1 MISQPKYNTLLKLS
15 YLFAVG
21 LLLASLPFSFYMTS
35 VSIFLMLL
43 IWVLSF
49 FTLPIKSRFQKNR
62 EVWIFC
68 LIVIIHFVW
77 LFNTTNF
84 EYAFAD
90 IQKKLP
96 LLAIPLIMASM
107 PAFGIWRRNFLLNLF
122 VLTIFAAG
130 ISVLLAKWN
139 ILETKDSNPRDYSI
153 FVSHIRLSLMM
164 VLSMFISAYF
174 VIITQIKMQYKFLHM
189 VAIGFNIIALLIL
202 QAFTGMFIF
211 LVTFLIIT
219 PTFIRKIKQKQNKR
233 LVFGFIS
240 VGVLSIAC
248 LIGWFVYSLYHSEN
262 PYPENFEMT
271 TAQGNPYHH
280 KLNSVE
286 IENGNKVY
294 HFYNYSELKQ
304 SWNAISDISIDSIDQ
319 KGHYILHTIVRY
331 LTSMGELKDAEAV
344 KKLSPKDI
352 NAIEAGICNVRF
364 KSGEGNAARLY
375 YTIWQLHNYFHGGNP
390 SGQSITQRIEHLKTG
405 WHIFKDNPILGI
417 GTGDVDD
424 YFKHQYRLDKSP
436 LLPEFRHRSHNQYLT
451 FMIAF
456 GLIGFIIFLIAWF
469 VPAIKKQRF
478 KNYFF
483 LVFFTIASLSM
494 LSEDTFET
502 LTGSAFIA
510 TFYSLF
516 LWGINYKLMF
526 QEKFM
531 RKAIILAKEN
541 IKTGNGPFGAVIV
554 KDGEIISETSN
565 SVTRD
570 NDPTAHAEV
579 NAIRQACE
587 KLQTFDLSGCE
598 IYSSCEPCPMC
609 LGAIY
614 WAQLDKLYFA
624 SSRKDAASAGFDDE
638 FIYEELAKTIRERK
652 IPTRQIMKEE
662 ADIVFKTWDEFENK
676 IRY

>member
-1 MISQPKYNTLLKLS
+1 M
-15 YLFAVG
+15 
-21 LLLASLPFSFYMTS
+21 
-35 VSIFLMLL
+35 FLMLL
-43 IWVLSF
+43 IWIFSF
-49 FTLPIKSRFQKNR
+49 FTLPIKSRFQKKP
-62 EVWIFC
+62 EVWAFS
-68 LIVIIHFVW
+68 LIVIIHFIW
-77 LFNTTNF
+77 LFNTSNF
-84 EYAFAD
+84 NYAFAD
-90 IQKKLP
+90 IQKKMP

-107 PAFGIWRRNFLLNLF
+107 PPFGLWKRNFLLNLF

-139 ILETKDSNPRDYSI
+139 VLETRGSNPRDFSI
-153 FVSHIRLSLMM
+153 FISHIRLSLMI
-164 VLSMFISAYF
+164 VLTMFISAYF
-174 VIITQIKMQYKFLHM
+174 IVITQIKSRYKVLH
-189 VAIGFNIIALLIL
+189 AIAFAFNIIILLVL
-202 QAFTGMFIF
+202 QAFTGIFIF
-211 LVTFLIIT
+211 LVTLLIVAPI
-219 PTFIRKIKQKQNKR
+219 FIKQFKQKKYR
-233 LVFGFIS
+233 QFS
-240 VGVLSIAC
+240 YS
-248 LIGWFVYSLYHSEN
+248 LIGIGIFAILFLFGWFIYSLYYPAK
-262 PYPENFEMT
+262 PYPNDFDIK
-271 TAQGNPYHH
+271 TAQGNPYYH

-294 HFYNYSELKQ
+294 HFYNYTELKQ
-304 SWNAISDISIDSIDQ
+304 SWNAVSDISIDSIDQ
-319 KGHYILHTIVRY
+319 QGHYILHTLVRY

-344 KKLSPKDI
+344 NKLSKADI
-352 NAIEAGICNVRF
+352 EAIEAGICNVRF
-364 KSGEGNAARLY
+364 KTGEGNAARLY
-375 YTIWQLHNYFHGGNP
+375 YTIWQLHNYIHGGNP
-390 SGQSITQRIEHLKTG
+390 SGQSITQRIEHLITG
-405 WHIFKDNPILGI
+405 WHIFADNPIFGV

-451 FMIAF
+451 FMISF
-456 GLIGFIIFLIAWF
+456 GFIGFLIFLFAWF
-469 VPAIKKQRF
+469 MPAIQKQGF

-483 LVFFTIASLSM
+483 LIFFIIASFSM
-494 LSEDTFET
+494 LSEDSFET

-516 LWGINYKLMF
+516 LWGTNHKLMF

-531 RKAIILAKEN
+531 RKAIKLAKEN

-554 KDGEIISETSN
+554 KDGEIIAETSN

-624 SSRKDAASAGFDDE
+624 SSRQDAAGAGFNDE
-638 FIYEELAKTIRERK
+638 FIYEELAKNIRERK

-662 ADIVFKTWDEFENK
+662 ADIVFKTWDEFEEK

>member
-1 MISQPKYNTLLKLS
+1 
-15 YLFAVG
+15 
-21 LLLASLPFSFYMTS
+21 
-35 VSIFLMLL
+35 MLL
-43 IWVLSF
+43 IWLLSF
-49 FTLPIKSRFQKNR
+49 FTLPIKSRFQKNS
-62 EVWIFC
+62 EVWAFS
-68 LIVIIHFVW
+68 LIIIIHFVW
-77 LFNTTNF
+77 LFNTNNF

-90 IQKKLP
+90 IQKKLA
-96 LLAIPLIMASM
+96 LLVIPLIMASM
-107 PAFGIWRRNFLLNLF
+107 PTFGLWKRNFLLNLF

-130 ISVLLAKWN
+130 VSVLLAKWN
-139 ILETKDSNPRDYSI
+139 VLEAQDTNPRNYSVFI
-153 FVSHIRLSLMM
+153 SHIRLSLMI
-164 VLSMFISAYF
+164 VLSMFINAYF
-174 VIITQIKMQYKFLHM
+174 VIITQIKKHYKILHI
-189 VAIGFNIIALLIL
+189 AAFIFSIISLLVL
-202 QAFTGMFIF
+202 QAFTGMLIFFI
-211 LVTFLIIT
+211 TFLIIA
-219 PTFIRKIKQKQNKR
+219 PIFMQKIKQKKIR
-233 LVFGFIS
+233 L
-240 VGVLSIAC
+240 LSYS
-248 LIGWFVYSLYHSEN
+248 LIGLTILSSLLFVGWHVYSFYHTKN
-262 PYPENFEMT
+262 PYPENLSLT
-271 TAQGNPYHH
+271 TSQGNPYMHRH
-280 KLNSVE
+280 SSNE

-294 HFYNYSELKQ
+294 YFVNHHELRHSWSKVSEI
-304 SWNAISDISIDSIDQ
+304 NIDSLDK
-319 KGHYILHTIVRY
+319 KGHTIRHTLIRY
-331 LTSMGELKDAEAV
+331 LTSMGEFKDAEAV
-344 KKLSPKDI
+344 NKLSKADI
-352 NAIEAGICNVRF
+352 EAIEAGICNVRF
-364 KSGEGNAARLY
+364 KNGEGNAARLY
-375 YTIWQLHNYFHGGNP
+375 YTIWQLHNYVHGGNP

-436 LLPEFRHRSHNQYLT
+436 LLPEFRHRAHNQYLT
-451 FMIAF
+451 FMISF
-456 GLIGFIIFLIAWF
+456 GLFGFLIFLCAWF
-469 VPAIKKQRF
+469 FPAIRNQGF

-483 LVFFTIASLSM
+483 LVFFIIASLSM
-494 LSEDTFET
+494 LSEDSFET

-516 LWGINYKLMF
+516 LWGTNYKLMF

-531 RKAIILAKEN
+531 RKAIVLAKEN

-554 KDGEIISETSN
+554 KNGEIIAETSN

-624 SSRKDAASAGFDDE
+624 SSRQDAASAGFNDE
-638 FIYEELAKTIRERK
+638 FIYEEFAKNIRERK

-662 ADIVFKTWDEFENK
+662 ADVVFRTWDEFEDK